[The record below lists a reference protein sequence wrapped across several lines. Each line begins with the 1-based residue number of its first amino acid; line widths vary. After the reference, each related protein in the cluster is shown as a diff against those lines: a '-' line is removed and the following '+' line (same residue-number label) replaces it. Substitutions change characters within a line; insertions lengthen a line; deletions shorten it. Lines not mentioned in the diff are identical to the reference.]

1 MIWSYNEWEGVSCI
15 GGGEMEGED
24 SLSDGERGT
33 KERLEEKM
41 DLQLTK
47 PGRCRKYCKSTLV
60 YGEFIREGRMKKSRS
75 ENVKIIGE
83 NGKADVTFTWEKHRD
98 GSANLVGQIMVGL
111 FSKLSSHQI
120 KMSL

>member
-1 MIWSYNEWEGVSCI
+1 
-15 GGGEMEGED
+15 
-24 SLSDGERGT
+24 
-33 KERLEEKM
+33 M

-47 PGRCRKYCKSTLV
+47 PGRCRKYCKSTSV

-120 KMSL
+120 SVVADQGESAKNGITEWVGCLFWHFRPEL